1 MQATI
6 TEINEKGWCCQCI
19 QLGVQDCCLSIQ
31 TTDPTSIAYG
41 AVKSDAMCSA
51 CEMAVV
57 QMQ

>member
-1 MQATI
+1 MQAII
-6 TEINEKGWCCQCI
+6 TEINEKDWCCYYI
-19 QLGVQDCCLSIQ
+19 QLGVQDCCLSIW
-31 TTDPTSIAYG
+31 TTDPTSVAYG